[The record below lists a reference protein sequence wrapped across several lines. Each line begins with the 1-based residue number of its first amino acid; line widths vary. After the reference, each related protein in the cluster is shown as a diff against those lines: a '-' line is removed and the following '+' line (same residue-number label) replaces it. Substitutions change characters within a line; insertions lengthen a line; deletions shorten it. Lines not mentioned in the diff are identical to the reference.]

1 MELYVAGQLP
11 EALLV
16 GVPDIDQQHEE
27 SFNRISLLKAQCLES
42 GFAAVEGFADVLEL
56 FAQHFA
62 TEQMLAEEA
71 AIDFGEHAS
80 IHQDTLRILY
90 KALSDALAGDQD
102 VYSLLRYAE
111 YWFERHIGEDDRLFA
126 SALSAAN
133 GRHTS
138 QQRRPL
144 SSSFSAHA

>member
-27 SFNRISLLKAQCLES
+27 IFSRISLLKAQCLES
-42 GFAAVEGFADVLEL
+42 GSAAVEGFADLLEL

-71 AIDFGEHAS
+71 EIDFSEHAGV
-80 IHQDTLRILY
+80 HHDTLRILY
-90 KALSDALAGDQD
+90 KALNDAFAGSHD

-126 SALSAAN
+126 DELSAAN
-133 GRHTS
+133 GQRTS
-138 QQRRPL
+138 QPRWPL
-144 SSSFSAHA
+144 NASFSAHA